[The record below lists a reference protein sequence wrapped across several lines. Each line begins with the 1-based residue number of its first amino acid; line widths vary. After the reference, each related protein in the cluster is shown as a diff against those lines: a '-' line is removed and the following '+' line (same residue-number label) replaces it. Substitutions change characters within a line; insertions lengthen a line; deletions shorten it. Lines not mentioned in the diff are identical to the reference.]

1 MKALCKS
8 YSAKPKSQSVMPTS
22 LSEILHQE
30 RARLLCA
37 AANLFAST
45 EGKDGFAG
53 LFAAANNLRQS
64 VTNTLERRA
73 GELSKE
79 ELIGLQSHL
88 HFAVDELSRVA
99 IENWF
104 AQHAERLARLAERDP
119 LTQLPNRAAFERRL
133 RDETLRAR
141 RYGREFSVVLF
152 DVDRFKL
159 VNDRFG
165 HPAGDRVLA
174 AVAHNLQQSL
184 RQSDAVFRYGGDEFI
199 ALCPETPGRA
209 MESLLKRIEGALCA
223 SAAQA
228 EWIEGVGVSWGV
240 ASFPADATDAQEL
253 IRLADRRLYD
263 RKKEHHR
270 RAAART

>member
-1 MKALCKS
+1 
-8 YSAKPKSQSVMPTS
+8 MPTS

-30 RARLLCA
+30 RAGLLCA
-37 AANLFAST
+37 AADLFAST
-45 EGKDGFAG
+45 EYKDELAD
-53 LFAAANNLRQS
+53 LFAVADSLRQS
-64 VTNTLERRA
+64 VSNTLERHAR
-73 GELSKE
+73 ELSKE
-79 ELIGLQSHL
+79 DLIGLQSRL
-88 HFAVDELSRVA
+88 HAAVDERFHAA
-99 IENWF
+99 IEEWF
-104 AQHAERLARLAERDP
+104 AQRAEKLTRLAERDV

-152 DVDRFKL
+152 DVDGFKL
-159 VNDRFG
+159 VNDRYG

-174 AVAHNLQQSL
+174 AVARGLQQSL

-209 MESLLKRIEGALCA
+209 IAALLRRIEDALCA
-223 SAAQA
+223 PRAQA
-228 EWIEGVGVSWGV
+228 ELVEGVGVSWGI
-240 ASFPADATDAQEL
+240 ASFPADATDAEEL

-270 RAAART
+270 RAAAHK